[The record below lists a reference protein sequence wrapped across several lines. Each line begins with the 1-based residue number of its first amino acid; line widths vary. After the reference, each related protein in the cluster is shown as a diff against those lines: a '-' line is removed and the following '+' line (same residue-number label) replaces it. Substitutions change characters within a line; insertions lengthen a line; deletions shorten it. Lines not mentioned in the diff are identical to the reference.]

1 MKQRRAP
8 VLLGF
13 VLLGMW
19 LLLNSRLTPAQLLL
33 GAALAVGMLAL
44 AARLRPVRPRLY
56 RPLLVLPLLAS
67 VLVDGVRSNVG
78 VARIVLGLT
87 GSREVHSGF
96 LTIPIELRDPH
107 ALAML
112 AAIITATPGTAWAGL
127 SSDGTRLTLHLLDLR
142 NEAEWT
148 AMIKQRYETPLRRIF
163 EP

>member
-1 MKQRRAP
+1 
-8 VLLGF
+8 
-13 VLLGMW
+13 MW
-19 LLLNSRLTPAQLLL
+19 LLLNSSLTPGQLLL
-33 GAALAVGMLAL
+33 GAALAVAMLAL

-56 RPLLVLPLLAS
+56 RPQLVLPLLAS
-67 VLVDGVRSNVG
+67 VLVDVVRSNVD

-87 GSREVHSGF
+87 GPREVHSGF

-148 AMIKQRYETPLRRIF
+148 EMIKRRYETPLRRIF